1 MLGVLIGRGGF
12 VLRLTLTR
20 VMAINVGQSDVVWR
34 FHPCTTLKTVRARTA
49 RRRPVMEQVRRF
61 GRLSEALTLAVMFLL
76 LARPTFAQVD
86 TGAILGT
93 VKDQSGAVVPGAKV
107 TLTNEGTSFSVS
119 TTAGPDGGY
128 TFTPVRIGMYTVE
141 AGFQGFQRAS
151 HPHVNVD
158 VQQQVVLD
166 FTLQPG
172 QVTETVEVTAE
183 VPLLQTAN
191 ASVGQVVGSREV
203 NDLPLNGRN
212 FTFLAQL
219 SAGVTVGQQE
229 GRGLNASGDF
239 SANGTRPAQN
249 NYLLDGIDNNA
260 DLVDFLNGTA
270 FVVLPPVDAI
280 QEFKVQTNN
289 YSAEFGRAGGAVLN
303 ATVKSGTNQIRG
315 DVWEFLRN
323 DKFDARDF
331 FLPNS

>member
-1 MLGVLIGRGGF
+1 MDRGLKA
-12 VLRLTLTR
+12 LRRL
-20 VMAINVGQSDVVWR
+20 VPR
-34 FHPCTTLKTVRARTA
+34 F
-49 RRRPVMEQVRRF
+49 
-61 GRLSEALTLAVMFLL
+61 LAVLWLL
-76 LARPTFAQVD
+76 TAVIDLHAQVD

-219 SAGVTVGQQE
+219 SAGVTVGLPLRQS
-229 GRGLNASGDF
+229 AS
-239 SANGTRPAQN
+239 SAAT
-249 NYLLDGIDNNA
+249 
-260 DLVDFLNGTA
+260 T
-270 FVVLPPVDAI
+270 PPPTCDT
-280 QEFKVQTNN
+280 Q
-289 YSAEFGRAGGAVLN
+289 
-303 ATVKSGTNQIRG
+303 
-315 DVWEFLRN
+315 
-323 DKFDARDF
+323 
-331 FLPNS
+331 